1 MEDKYSKN
9 LMYLNQERISNIY
22 KGTSINK
29 VFTKM
34 KLIAKYVLYGD
45 FSYAL
50 FRIRNRKS
58 KEVALYDGGSYEVNS
73 KVVIYTVQFGNYD
86 NLYDPLY
93 VNDNVDYY
101 VLTDSEHINSNV
113 WKKKNVIEYIKKNN
127 LLTSL
132 ECARFFKTHPH
143 LLFPEYDVS
152 IFVDANIQIVS
163 DVTPLISL
171 LNNNFIAVHKQ
182 PGRNC
187 IYQEATEIVIQ
198 KKAKYKDVMN
208 QVGFYKNEGFPKGF
222 GLFQTNVL
230 IRLHNDINCI
240 KVMEDWWHE
249 MTKFTKRDQLS
260 FTYVF
265 WKTV

>member
-132 ECARFFKTHPH
+132 ECARFF
-143 LLFPEYDVS
+143 
-152 IFVDANIQIVS
+152 
-163 DVTPLISL
+163 
-171 LNNNFIAVHKQ
+171 
-182 PGRNC
+182 
-187 IYQEATEIVIQ
+187 
-198 KKAKYKDVMN
+198 
-208 QVGFYKNEGFPKGF
+208 
-222 GLFQTNVL
+222 
-230 IRLHNDINCI
+230 
-240 KVMEDWWHE
+240 
-249 MTKFTKRDQLS
+249 
-260 FTYVF
+260 
-265 WKTV
+265 